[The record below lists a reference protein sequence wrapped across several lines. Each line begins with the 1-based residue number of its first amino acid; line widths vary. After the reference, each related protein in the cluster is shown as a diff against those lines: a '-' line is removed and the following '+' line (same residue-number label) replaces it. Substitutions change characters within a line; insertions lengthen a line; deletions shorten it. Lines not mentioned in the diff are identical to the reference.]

1 MKTLKY
7 IAALCCMALA
17 SCTENNLDAVK
28 PEEPSN
34 EGTVLTAVIGAD
46 TKTTIG
52 EKSGKEYT
60 ILWTAGDKINV
71 NGEESSEAVIEADAK
86 SAKYSFAKVLTAPFS
101 AVYPSSVYKSEGVV
115 TIPSSQSYKAG
126 TFDPSSA
133 VLCAYSGSDAS
144 LTFHHLMAYLK
155 LSFGNTAGNTALE
168 KIMKVEVKSN
178 GGEPMSGEFSVNY
191 ETGSITPAEGN
202 ASTIITMSCGT
213 AGLDLGKEILVAIP
227 AQKYAKGLV
236 ITTFDKVGNKSV
248 YTTAATFDAMAGKV
262 YPMPIKMELYPG
274 TTLKAIKVESL
285 LWAPVYCGYSA
296 EHPNGL
302 LYQYGRAKGQSYYP
316 ASESSAICVNAPIQ
330 NPEDEKFYKG
340 KSDWYSG
347 TALTAWPMSETDA
360 GYVEGKIGNPCPE
373 GWRIPTRAELSNL
386 VNTGFT
392 MASVWKYENST
403 EWTDAKSEKS
413 VVIGGFSL
421 NGSELFFAGVGGRT
435 SGGKSFYRSNE
446 EAYARIWAS
455 DRNST
460 DASKASCLSLQRK
473 KDSKNVGLTGPNDFT
488 LKLRDDYVK
497 AGGISVR
504 CVKNSE

>member
-7 IAALCCMALA
+7 IAALCCIALA

-34 EGTVLTAVIGAD
+34 GGTVLTAVIGAD

-52 EKSGKEYT
+52 EKSGKDYS

-71 NGEESSEAVIEADAK
+71 NGEESSEAVIGTDAK
-86 SAKYSFAKVLTAPFS
+86 SAKYSFARVLTAPFS

-191 ETGSITPAEGN
+191 ESGSIAPAEGN
-202 ASTIITMSCGT
+202 ESTIITMSCGT
-213 AGLDLGKEILVAIP
+213 AGLDLGNEILVAIP

-236 ITTFDKVGNKSV
+236 ITTFDKVDNKSV
-248 YTTAATFDAMAGKV
+248 YTTAATFDAIAGKV
-262 YPMPIKMELYPG
+262 YSMPIKMELYPG
-274 TTLKAIKVESL
+274 TTLKAIKVGSL

-302 LYQYGRAKGQSYYP
+302 LYQYGRAKGQPYYP
-316 ASESSAICVNAPIQ
+316 AGESSSICVNAPIQ
-330 NPEDEKFYKG
+330 NPEDDKFYKG

-360 GYVEGKIGNPCPE
+360 AYVEGKIGNPCPE

-403 EWTDAKSEKS
+403 KWTDAENEKS
-413 VVIGGFSL
+413 VVIGGFTL

-473 KDSKNVGLTGPNDFT
+473 KDSENVGLTGPND